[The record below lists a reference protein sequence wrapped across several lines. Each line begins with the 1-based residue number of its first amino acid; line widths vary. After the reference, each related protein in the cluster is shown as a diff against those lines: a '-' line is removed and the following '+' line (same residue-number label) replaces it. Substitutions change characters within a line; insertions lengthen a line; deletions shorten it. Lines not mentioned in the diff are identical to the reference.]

1 MKTSPSIRYRF
12 DEVGFDFVDPDG
24 SVAAET
30 MPGATY
36 EPGVV
41 AILKALL
48 GRLSCSFVDVGAH
61 YGFFSVLAA
70 KINPHCVIHA
80 FEPGVGHGSVYRENM
95 ERNDVPS
102 TLHAVALSDHSG
114 QVPFRGRAMQ
124 AGRQGD
130 SEIVRCEPF
139 DTYGP
144 AHGIRPD
151 IVKIDVHGAEGKVL
165 SGMGQTLRRDVRHA
179 LIELH
184 AQHLLIDSTHE
195 QIVEALR
202 EANLLVYEV
211 IRFRHEAEP
220 RLQLLTGAAYNAIV
234 DPEQWPEEHIKHER
248 MLYATRR

>member
-1 MKTSPSIRYRF
+1 MKALSPIHYRL

-24 SVAAET
+24 NVAAET
-30 MPGATY
+30 MPGVTY

-41 AILKALL
+41 AMMKALL
-48 GRLSCSFVDVGAH
+48 GRLPCSFVDVGAH

-70 KINPHCVIHA
+70 KLNPDCLIHA
-80 FEPGVGHGSVYRENM
+80 FEPGVGHRRVYRENM
-95 ERNDVPS
+95 ERNDGPS
-102 TLHAVALSDHSG
+102 TLHAVTLSDHSG
-114 QVPFRGRAMQ
+114 QVRFRGRAMRVE
-124 AGRQGD
+124 RQGD
-130 SEIVRCEPF
+130 TGIVRCEPF
-139 DTYGP
+139 DTCGP

-165 SGMGQTLRRDVRHA
+165 SGMGQTLRRDVRHVLVEVHA
-179 LIELH
+179 L
-184 AQHLLIDSTHE
+184 HLLIDSTHE

-234 DPEQWPEEHIKHER
+234 NPEPWSEDQIKHER
-248 MLYATRR
+248 MLYTTRR